1 MQKNNFFW
9 RSVDFQVGSG
19 IRNLKAIEQYLNAG
33 AYGVDEAKTN
43 EEAISK
49 DQTTEES
56 SNMDI
61 DELAEL
67 IEEEAAFLGVL
78 ESGGKN
84 QQIPKLTP
92 SLKNVMNF
100 SLDRIDSEL
109 FLPRTNVQN

>member
-61 DELAEL
+61 DEL
-67 IEEEAAFLGVL
+67 EEAAFLGVI

-84 QQIPKLTP
+84 QQLPKLTP
-92 SLKNVMNF
+92 SLKNVMSF
-100 SLDRIDSEL
+100 SLDGIDSEL
-109 FLPRTNVQN
+109 FLPRTNREN

>member
-19 IRNLKAIEQYLNAG
+19 IRNLKAIEKYLNAG

-43 EEAISK
+43 EE
-49 DQTTEES
+49 T
-56 SNMDI
+56 
-61 DELAEL
+61 
-67 IEEEAAFLGVL
+67 AFLSVL

-92 SLKNVMNF
+92 SLKNVMNS
-100 SLDRIDSEL
+100 SLDGIDSEL
-109 FLPRTNVQN
+109 FLPRTNREN

>member
-33 AYGVDEAKTN
+33 AYEVDKAKTN
-43 EEAISK
+43 
-49 DQTTEES
+49 
-56 SNMDI
+56 
-61 DELAEL
+61 
-67 IEEEAAFLGVL
+67 EEAAFLGVL